1 MARHPPSVL
10 IVDDEA
16 GVCELIEQVLS
27 ARGFRCVS
35 VLTGV
40 DALRELGDR
49 DYDVAVV
56 DIAMPDVSGLEL
68 LRALR
73 DGGLRTRAIGISG
86 VAGRD
91 LDRKARREGAWTFFE
106 KPFDVYLLA
115 ESVAR
120 AAEAAV
126 RARSA

>member
-1 MARHPPSVL
+1 MVGHPPSVL

-16 GVCELIEQVLS
+16 GVCELIAQVLS
-27 ARGFRCVS
+27 ARGFRCVCA
-35 VLTGV
+35 LTGV
-40 DALRELGDR
+40 EALRHLRDR

-91 LDRKARREGAWTFFE
+91 LGTKARREGAWAFFE
-106 KPFDVYLLA
+106 KPFDVFLLA
-115 ESVAR
+115 DTVAR
-120 AAEAAV
+120 AAQAAV
-126 RARSA
+126 RAESA